1 MFFFKFKSPYC
12 MIISFLIHE
21 NEIFAY
27 KIIHIPVKY
36 FMYKENTLHIW
47 YILLPHWHQYQVHT
61 GQWTL
66 HRSIYR
72 WALNRS
78 YSKT

>member
-1 MFFFKFKSPYC
+1 MKSLLTKSYT
-12 MIISFLIHE
+12 LQYE
-21 NEIFAY
+21 
-27 KIIHIPVKY
+27 VL
-36 FMYKENTLHIW
+36 MYKENTLHIW
-47 YILLPHWHQYQVHT
+47 YYFRIRINIKYICT

-78 YSKT
+78 YNEIIQRYVSCPGPMT

>member
-1 MFFFKFKSPYC
+1 MKSLLAKSYT
-12 MIISFLIHE
+12 FQYEVL
-21 NEIFAY
+21 
-27 KIIHIPVKY
+27 V
-36 FMYKENTLHIW
+36 YKENTLHIW
-47 YILLPHWHQYQVHT
+47 YYFRIRINIKYICT

-78 YSKT
+78 YNKT